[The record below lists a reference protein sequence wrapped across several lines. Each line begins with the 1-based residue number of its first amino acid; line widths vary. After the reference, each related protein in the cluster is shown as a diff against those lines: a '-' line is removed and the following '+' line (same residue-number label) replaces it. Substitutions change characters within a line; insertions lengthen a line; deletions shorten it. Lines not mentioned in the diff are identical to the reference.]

1 MTLMDLNKMSNDLE
15 SKSNLLAINPFDLKE
30 IAEFGLL
37 SVRGDLGSKRL
48 SEALKFSTGL
58 KVPTVR
64 SFVNKSKVEA
74 FWMSTDELLIKAPG
88 KAIDGIESKM
98 LKGLKDF
105 HSSVVNISDSR
116 SLFTIKGA
124 LCRDILGKLCP
135 VDFDKKIFKIGDFRR
150 TRMAQVPVALSL
162 LEDNYFQIM
171 CYRSVKEYVYNI
183 LKMSGCDNSNVNF
196 Y

>member
-1 MTLMDLNKMSNDLE
+1 MTLMDLNRMSNDLE

-64 SFVNKSKVEA
+64 SFVSKSKVEA

-88 KAIDGIESKM
+88 TALDGIEAKM
-98 LKGLKDF
+98 LKGLKEF
-105 HSSVVNISDSR
+105 HS
-116 SLFTIKGA
+116 
-124 LCRDILGKLCP
+124 
-135 VDFDKKIFKIGDFRR
+135 
-150 TRMAQVPVALSL
+150 
-162 LEDNYFQIM
+162 
-171 CYRSVKEYVYNI
+171 
-183 LKMSGCDNSNVNF
+183 
-196 Y
+196 